1 MEVQHQLGD
10 LVAERY
16 RIAGLLEHRG
26 VGISYQAQDLNSGKP
41 VVLKVLSLRQIDD
54 WKALE
59 LFEQEAQILSQLNHP
74 AIPPYLDQFEID
86 TPEDRAFY
94 LVQQR
99 IEGKFLTD
107 LVTDGWRTNESEVQY
122 VAEQVLSVLVYLHEL
137 KPPVVHGNIKPQ
149 NLIRGNDGKI
159 SLVNFGSVIQ
169 SDRNT
174 SAFESPTVETDSYTA
189 PEQFRGQAVPASDLY
204 GLGATVLFLLTHHS
218 PPNLPQK
225 WLKNSLRS
233 RLQVS
238 QEFANWLEKMLQ
250 PNVEDRF
257 RSAKEALEVL
267 QGRRVVATR
276 PSVPWKALVG
286 TGVAAVVAVGAFT
299 SFKWTIL
306 GSLGFRPSGI
316 CEAAK
321 SGNLDVVR
329 NYNYL
334 KQGGDPYARDESDR
348 LLLPCL
354 LNVKNGTRDIAKLV
368 VAKVPEV
375 NVKDNQGKTLLH
387 VTNSTEMAEA
397 LITAGA
403 DVNANDKQG
412 NTPLDRAF
420 EVIHSSSLPPQLPLQ
435 EQLEPPQEQIDLA
448 KLLIAKGAR
457 STKVNTKDKE
467 GRTLLHKT
475 NSLQV
480 AELLIAAGV
489 DVNAKD
495 KGGHTPLLLQRSKD
509 IAELLIAEG
518 ADVKAK
524 SNAGVT
530 RLHWAADTSNKEM
543 VELLIAKGA
552 DVNAKD
558 VWGKTPLHGALLNET
573 SSKQVAELLIAAGAD
588 VNAKDNRGVTPLHLV
603 GSKETAKLLLAKGA
617 KVNAMSNEG
626 DTPLT
631 LPGQRATCD
640 VVEPLKKPSPTT
652 FSPSK
657 DVWAV
662 LCPGEEA
669 YGFEFTENGTLS
681 YQEKVLL
688 SKIPVSYNSQG
699 SISHADRLI
708 VSNPSP
714 SGNFNFFKGCAQPPK
729 GVGLCWHLFF
739 VDKKQG
745 KAKMT
750 SAGKYGSYPWVQWSK
765 DERYA
770 ILTSESEGAL
780 LIHAI
785 DLRTGDSRAFKDHFH
800 GTIEL
805 NSFSWINERELKVK
819 IIPYLK
825 NSGFKQDAVR
835 SFWWIGN
842 IEEDTVKK

>member
-1 MEVQHQLGD
+1 MEVLHQLGD

-16 RIAGLLEHRG
+16 RIAGLLGHTG
-26 VGISYQAQDLNSGKP
+26 VGITYLAQDLNSGKP

-54 WKALE
+54 SKALE
-59 LFEQEAQILSQLNHP
+59 LFEREVQILSQLNHP
-74 AIPPYLDQFEID
+74 AIPRYLDDFEVD

-94 LVQQR
+94 LVQQLV
-99 IEGKFLTD
+99 EGKFLTD
-107 LVTDGWRTNESEVQY
+107 LVTDGWRTNESEVHY
-122 VAEQVLSVLVYLHEL
+122 VAEQVLSVLVYLHQL
-137 KPPVVHGNIKPQ
+137 KPPVVHRNILPQ

-159 SLVNFGSVIQ
+159 FLVNFGSVTQ

-174 SAFESPTVETDSYTA
+174 SAKKSPTVETDGYMA

-218 PPNLPQK
+218 PANLPQK
-225 WLKNSLRS
+225 RLKNSLRS

-238 QEFANWLEKMLQ
+238 KEFANWLEKMLQ
-250 PNVEDRF
+250 PDVEDRF
-257 RSAKEALEVL
+257 PSAKEALEAL
-267 QGRRVVATR
+267 PGRMVVAKAR
-276 PSVPWKALVG
+276 PSFPWKALVG
-286 TGVAAVVAVGAFT
+286 TGVAAVVAVGVFN

-321 SGNLDVVR
+321 SGNLNIVR
-329 NYNYL
+329 NYL
-334 KQGGDPYARDESDR
+334 KQGGDPYARDESER

-368 VAKVPEV
+368 VAKLPEV

-387 VTNSTEMAEA
+387 VTDWTEMAEA
-397 LITAGA
+397 LIAAGA
-403 DVNANDKQG
+403 DVNAKDKQG

-420 EVIHSSSLPPQLPLQ
+420 EVIHSSSLPPQFSLQ
-435 EQLEPPQEQIDLA
+435 KPLEPPQEQIDLA

-475 NSLQV
+475 NSKQV

-518 ADVKAK
+518 ADVNAK

-558 VWGKTPLHGALLNET
+558 TWGKTPLHGTILDET

-588 VNAKDNRGVTPLHLV
+588 VKAKDNRGVTPLHLV
-603 GSKETAKLLLAKGA
+603 GSKETAKLLIDKGA
-617 KVNAMSNEG
+617 DVNAKSNEG
-626 DTPLT
+626 DTPLVSA
-631 LPGQRATCD
+631 GHRATCD
-640 VVEPLKKPSPTT
+640 VVEPLKKHSGTT

-688 SKIPVSYNSQG
+688 SKIPVTYNSQG
-699 SISHADRLI
+699 PISHADRLI

-714 SGNFNFFKGCAQPPK
+714 SGNFNFFQGCDKPPK
-729 GVGLCWHLFF
+729 GVGLCWRLFF

-750 SAGKYGSYPWVQWSK
+750 SAGKYGSHPWVQWSK

-770 ILTSESEGAL
+770 ILTSENEGAL
-780 LIHAI
+780 WIHAI
-785 DLRTGDSRAFKDHFH
+785 DLQTGDSRAFKDPFR
-800 GTIEL
+800 GTIQL
-805 NSFSWINERELKVK
+805 NSFSWINDREFKVK

-825 NSGFKQDAVR
+825 NSGFQQDTAH
-835 SFWWIGN
+835 SFWWRGN